1 MTTCWTWQWQAEP
14 DWLSGGPPAPRH
26 QVSPGAQSVKIRKNS
41 KKIQETL
48 KLKIETHLAG
58 GQEGGQLVVQLC
70 HQLTV

>member
-14 DWLSGGPPAPRH
+14 DWLSGGPPAQRH
-26 QVSPGAQSVKIRKNS
+26 QVSPGAQIVKIRIFF
-41 KKIQETL
+41 KKSGNFEV
-48 KLKIETHLAG
+48 ETHLAG

>member
-26 QVSPGAQSVKIRKNS
+26 QVSPGTQSVKIRRFFFKKNS
-41 KKIQETL
+41 GNFDV
-48 KLKIETHLAG
+48 ETHFAG

-70 HQLTV
+70 HQLTG